1 MPNNGLIR
9 YYTTLSHEQLLV
21 TSPAGLA
28 QVMVHNLQ
36 DYDQM
41 PLTKFQSA
49 RVTGNGLQFLDG
61 ETHKVR
67 MQDAAGQDR
76 AKT

>member
-1 MPNNGLIR
+1 
-9 YYTTLSHEQLLV
+9 
-21 TSPAGLA
+21 
-28 QVMVHNLQ
+28 MVHNLD

-61 ETHKVR
+61 EAHKVW
-67 MQDAAGQDR
+67 MTPHVAR
-76 AKT
+76 ATG